1 MEEMVRAS
9 DAKALVVVAPPRML
23 AELRQAFHADVKERI
38 VAEIDKDLTNFPVSE
53 IEKYLTH

>member
-1 MEEMVRAS
+1 
-9 DAKALVVVAPPRML
+9 
-23 AELRQAFHADVKERI
+23 VKERI